1 MFMPEAQVLPCPDCQ
16 RDVRITLQSELQ
28 AGLMGTTISCPHCG
42 TLWLLRKTPY
52 LVFSPLVIPKAT
64 QRPGRKPLSRHD
76 LDLPGDEDDEL
87 SDEDLARLKAQH
99 PEDSDEE

>member
-16 RDVRITLQSELQ
+16 LGVRITLQSELQ

-52 LVFSPLVIPKAT
+52 LVFSPLVIPKTT
-64 QRPGRKPLSRHD
+64 QRPGRKPFSRPN
-76 LDLPGDEDDEL
+76 LELPGDEDDEL
-87 SDEDLARLKAQH
+87 SDEDLARLRAQYSV
-99 PEDSDEE
+99 DGNEE